1 MAAHFFL
8 TDSEEEILY
17 SEGSEAVAQ
26 LPRAVGTPSLEA
38 IKARLDGALGSLS
51 CCGEISPQVGMR
63 WSLGSPPT

>member
-26 LPRAVGTPSLEA
+26 LPRAVGTPLLGVPQV
-38 IKARLDGALGSLS
+38 LDGVLGKPGEWEVSL
-51 CCGEISPQVGMR
+51 PMV
-63 WSLGSPPT
+63 WT